1 MGRDVG
7 VGQLVQELERRGDR
21 LPFEIGAFVALE
33 ACEGL
38 LLESVKID
46 PDDVRVTLE
55 GSVVVSHEAERAEP
69 GEAARSLV
77 SVLAR
82 LLVAAGPGVPP
93 HLLQLVKDGT
103 TGQNPRDLRHLHD
116 AIEASLIPINRG
128 ASRRV
133 LARLVRESD
142 RPPAPEP
149 VRVDPREL
157 DTELEE
163 LLRDPATRT
172 LEPAQA
178 GSRSEEWNAEEPI
191 TEQLRVPAALTREVE
206 LDAQPETLPVPPSR
220 PAVARSSASVPELRT
235 PAPPDAAAAVA
246 SLPEQ
251 ARQPGPE
258 PITATIRKWSSDE
271 ESVSVPVP
279 ASASASASAPASA
292 PVSGAVSGA
301 VPASAPVSPPVSA
314 AGSVA
319 GEVPA
324 TGSVARSAT
333 PLETPTESVFGAGSV
348 SHAESIP
355 APLPARESAAAPDP
369 AHDRPSFAVSPPPK
383 RRGGLGVLLV
393 AAVVGLGLYAF
404 ISAGA
409 LDTLLQPAAAPAA
422 SATPGVIDVTV
433 TPGDAQVFVFVGRG
447 PAIAEGLAV
456 DADHEFIVFDRGL
469 RPSRAMVRRGASWT
483 STEDGLVYELAVQA
497 EAVADPSEELDF
509 GGAKTTP
516 SSIDTVERARVRV
529 VTNPP
534 GAKVYRYVGVGPSVR
549 IPAASIQEGQEIL
562 VFHPEHETRRAVIG
576 PSDWQLAE
584 SQTTWSATVQIEL
597 PELPRSAAPETP
609 ED

>member
-38 LLESVKID
+38 LLQAVKID

-55 GSVVVSHEAERAEP
+55 GSVVVSDEAERAEP
-69 GEAARSLV
+69 DEAARSLV

-142 RPPAPEP
+142 RPPAPELSQ
-149 VRVDPREL
+149 VDPREL

-172 LEPAQA
+172 LEPSQA
-178 GSRSEEWNAEEPI
+178 VSQVEQWDPDEQS
-191 TEQLRVPAALTREVE
+191 TEQIRVPSALSREVDV
-206 LDAQPETLPVPPSR
+206 DAQPETLSVPPSR
-220 PAVARSSASVPELRT
+220 PAAATTSAAVPDRRA
-235 PAPPDAAAAVA
+235 PAGLDSRAAVA
-246 SLPEQ
+246 ELPEQ
-251 ARQPGPE
+251 PRQPGPE
-258 PITATIRKWSSDE
+258 PITATIRKWSRDE
-271 ESVSVPVP
+271 ERESAPESVPV
-279 ASASASASAPASA
+279 SAPAPMPVSA
-292 PVSGAVSGA
+292 PVSA
-301 VPASAPVSPPVSA
+301 PAPVSALVSETGNGTA
-314 AGSVA
+314 AL
-319 GEVPA
+319 
-324 TGSVARSAT
+324 
-333 PLETPTESVFGAGSV
+333 LETPTESVFGTGSV

-355 APLPARESAAAPDP
+355 SPLPARESAAASEP
-369 AHDRPSFAVSPPPK
+369 AYDRPSFAVSQPPK

-393 AAVVGLGLYAF
+393 AAVVGLGLYAL
-404 ISAGA
+404 ISSGA
-409 LDTLLQPAAAPAA
+409 LDALLQPPAV
-422 SATPGVIDVTV
+422 SVTPGVIDVTV
-433 TPGDAQVFVFVGRG
+433 TPIDAQVFVFVGRG
-447 PAIAEGLAV
+447 PAIADGLAI

-469 RPSRAMVRRGASWT
+469 RPSRSIVPRGASWAN
-483 STEDGLVYELAVQA
+483 TEDGLLYELAIQA
-497 EAVADPSEELDF
+497 DAVVDPSSELDF
-509 GGAKTTP
+509 GDATTEP
-516 SSIDTVERARVRV
+516 SSVETGEKARVRV
-529 VTNPP
+529 ITNPP
-534 GAKVYRYVGVGPSVR
+534 GAKVYRYLGVGPSVR
-549 IPAASIQEGQEIL
+549 IHAASIHEGQEIL
-562 VFHPEHETRRAVIG
+562 VVHPEHETRRAVIG
-576 PSDWQLAE
+576 PSDWQAVE
-584 SQTTWSATVQIEL
+584 GQTVRSATLQIEL
-597 PELPRSAAPETP
+597 PELPASAAPETP

>member
-46 PDDVRVTLE
+46 PDDVRVTLD
-55 GSVVVSHEAERAEP
+55 GSVVVSDGAARAEP
-69 GEAARSLV
+69 DEAARSLV

-93 HLLQLVKDGT
+93 HLLQLVKDGR

-149 VRVDPREL
+149 VPVDPREL

-163 LLRDPATRT
+163 LLRDPATRS
-172 LEPAQA
+172 LESAQA
-178 GSRSEEWNAEEPI
+178 GSRLEEWDAEEPI
-191 TEQLRVPAALTREVE
+191 TEQIRVPGALSRERDV
-206 LDAQPETLPVPPSR
+206 DAQPETLPVPPSR
-220 PAVARSSASVPELRT
+220 PAIARSSAAVPELRA
-235 PAPPDAAAAVA
+235 PAPPDAAVAVA
-246 SLPEQ
+246 ALPEQ
-251 ARQPGPE
+251 PRQPGPE
-258 PITATIRKWSSDE
+258 PITATIRKWSNDE
-271 ESVSVPVP
+271 EAGSVSAPVP
-279 ASASASASAPASA
+279 ASAS
-292 PVSGAVSGA
+292 G
-301 VPASAPVSPPVSA
+301 
-314 AGSVA
+314 A
-319 GEVPA
+319 GEV
-324 TGSVARSAT
+324 TAT

-355 APLPARESAAAPDP
+355 SPLPARESAAAPEP
-369 AHDRPSFAVSPPPK
+369 SHERPSFAVLRPPK
-383 RRGGLGVLLV
+383 RRGGLGVFL
-393 AAVVGLGLYAF
+393 AAAALGLGLYAL
-404 ISAGA
+404 INTVA
-409 LDTLLQPAAAPAA
+409 LDTLLRPTAAPAP
-422 SATPGVIDVTV
+422 SAAPGVIDVTV
-433 TPGDAQVFVFVGRG
+433 IPGDAQVFVFVGRG

-456 DADHEFIVFDRGL
+456 DAEHEFIVFDRGL
-469 RPSRAMVRRGASWT
+469 RPSRAVVPRGASWT
-483 STEDGLVYELAVQA
+483 TTEDGMFYELAIQA
-497 EAVADPSEELDF
+497 EAVADPADGLDF
-509 GGAKTTP
+509 GGAKTKP
-516 SSIDTVERARVRV
+516 SSIDTAERARVRV

-534 GAKVYRYVGVGPSVR
+534 GAKVYRYVGTGPSVR
-549 IPAASIQEGQEIL
+549 IPAASIHEGQEIL
-562 VFHPEHETRRAVIG
+562 AVHPEYETRRAVIG

-584 SQTTWSATVQIEL
+584 GQTIRSANLEIEL
-597 PELPRSAAPETP
+597 PELPTSAAPETP